1 MKYLF
6 YALIS
11 MAAEWRLGGLSV
23 KLTTQ
28 LHVMPSLR
36 MSGAKPPLPRTNSF
50 LCAIDHVIYLFNDT
64 FSVTRTTI
72 AENERMI
79 NK

>member
-6 YALIS
+6 YALIA
-11 MAAEWRLGGLSV
+11 MAAEWRLGGLTV
-23 KLTTQ
+23 KLTQ
-28 LHVMPSLR
+28 LHVTPSLR

-50 LCAIDHVIYLFNDT
+50 LCAINHVIYLFNDT